1 MPKRNI
7 VWIAVVAV
15 LVVGLW
21 KLPEIVA
28 RRDALYDQ
36 FSPLLDARVE
46 ILKRY
51 VEEVDEDKLVADAI
65 DGMLD
70 GLDPY
75 CEYYTFSEHQQ
86 FRKRTDG
93 EFIGIG
99 VEVERVA
106 TGEIRIVSPIEG
118 SPAFLSGMRPGDLI
132 TAIDGHRTAEL
143 ATLAEGVELMTGN
156 PNTAVTLEIYRLST
170 EETLTK
176 TITRSRITV
185 PSVRGWARTG
195 TEWDYVI
202 DPEQRIGYV
211 RILNFESRTAEQLH
225 AVLEPLFTRH
235 QIRGLIIDVRSNP
248 GGLLEVVVSIAN
260 RFLREGLI
268 VSTRGR
274 NTPERPYVAHA
285 SDTYPSVPV
294 AVLVNRGSASASEIL
309 AGALRDHGRAVV
321 VGEQTYGKGSVQEL
335 IPLGD
340 AQGSRG
346 AVKITTAYY
355 YLPNGER
362 IHDVGVKPDIP
373 VELTPEQVREIHE
386 AQTAVYNRIY
396 LEESSSATATATAP
410 ARVEILIDPQLEK
423 ALEWLRSRTATRSAE

>member
-51 VEEVDEDKLVADAI
+51 VEEIDEDQLVVDAI

-75 CEYYTFSEHQQ
+75 CEYYTHSEHEQ
-86 FRKRTDG
+86 FKKITDG

-99 VEVERVA
+99 VEVERA
-106 TGEIRIVSPIEG
+106 STGEIRIVSPIEG
-118 SPAFLSGMRPGDLI
+118 SPAFQAGLRPEDLI
-132 TAIDGHRTAEL
+132 TAIDGHRTADL
-143 ATLAEGVELMTGN
+143 ANLTEGVELMTGN
-156 PNTAVTLEIYRLST
+156 PNTSVALEIYRPST
-170 EETLTK
+170 EEIYEK

-185 PSVRGWARTG
+185 PSIRGWARTG
-195 TEWDYVI
+195 TEWDYLI
-202 DPEQRIGYV
+202 DAESRIGYV
-211 RILNFESRTAEQLH
+211 RILNFESHTAEQLH
-225 AVLEPLFTRH
+225 AVLQPLFAHHR
-235 QIRGLIIDVRSNP
+235 IRGLIIDVRNNP

-260 RFLREGLI
+260 RFLSEGLI

-274 NTPERPYVAHA
+274 NTPERPYVAQ
-285 SDTYPSVPV
+285 SNETYPPIPV
-294 AVLVNRGSASASEIL
+294 AIMINRGSASASEIL
-309 AGALRDHGRAVV
+309 AGALRDHGRAVL
-321 VGEQTYGKGSVQEL
+321 VGDRTYGKGSVQEL

-340 AQGSRG
+340 GGGSKG

-362 IHDVGVKPDIP
+362 IHGIGVKPDIL
-373 VELTPEQVREIHE
+373 VELTPEQIREVHE
-386 AQTAVYNRIY
+386 AQAAVYDRIY
-396 LEESSSATATATAP
+396 LEDASPATATASAP
-410 ARVEILIDPQLEK
+410 ARSEILIDPQLEK
-423 ALEWLRSRTATRSAE
+423 AIEWMRSTLATRPVE